1 MARDTYRDCC
11 YLYLSP
17 AEIDERRITMRSYE
31 QIRASVINANKG
43 AKYER
48 MMAFQEN
55 IIEQAI
61 KDGRGN
67 GSSVLFIF
75 SDREQFHGIE
85 KEWFGEFYSRAKKE
99 VENAGYEVRGSL
111 IYY

>member
-1 MARDTYRDCC
+1 
-11 YLYLSP
+11 
-17 AEIDERRITMRSYE
+17 MRSYE
-31 QIRASVINANKG
+31 QIRASVINANKE

-48 MMAFQEN
+48 MITFQEN

-67 GSSVLFIF
+67 GSSVRFIF

-85 KEWFGEFYSRAKKE
+85 REWFDEFYNRAKTE

-111 IYY
+111 VYY